1 MEPGNGQ
8 SLVSKTVHLKYEHIK
23 DGKVGGGKENGK
35 GGSPGLRSSDP

>member
-8 SLVSKTVHLKYEHIK
+8 SLVSKTDHLKYEHIK
-23 DGKVGGGKENGK
+23 DGKVGGGEENGK